1 MSIDKEKIIDKIKKL
16 LKLGHKSSV
25 KGEAENAIAAAM
37 RLAAGIGISV
47 EDVKMDEEENAE
59 PIKEH
64 YSEIHKFAFEK
75 WERRLADGIADALG
89 CVLLVCGGRPYM
101 VFSLVGT
108 QKDIILFNW
117 LYPYIKKQLH
127 KLYKK
132 DFENYPCRMPAKIR
146 RSWFMGAVQRVNT
159 RALEFFNAE
168 ATQEEQQQ
176 YALVV
181 LNKKEQAQKIVD
193 NMGVKFARS
202 VFQEIDPYVARMG
215 AEAGD
220 KVVMARPIESDEPT
234 LQLCGE

>member
-1 MSIDKEKIIDKIKKL
+1 
-16 LKLGHKSSV
+16 
-25 KGEAENAIAAAM
+25 
-37 RLAAGIGISV
+37 
-47 EDVKMDEEENAE
+47 
-59 PIKEH
+59 
-64 YSEIHKFAFEK
+64 
-75 WERRLADGIADALG
+75 
-89 CVLLVCGGRPYM
+89 
-101 VFSLVGT
+101 
-108 QKDIILFNW
+108 
-117 LYPYIKKQLH
+117 
-127 KLYKK
+127 
-132 DFENYPCRMPAKIR
+132 MPAKIR